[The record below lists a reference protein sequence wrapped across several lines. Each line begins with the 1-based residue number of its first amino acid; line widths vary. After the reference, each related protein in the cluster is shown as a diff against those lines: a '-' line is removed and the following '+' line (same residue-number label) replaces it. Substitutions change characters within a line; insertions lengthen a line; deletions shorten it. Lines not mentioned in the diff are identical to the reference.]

1 MAADG
6 RSVPQAA
13 ELVCPVRIYG
23 ADGRIF
29 LVKERFTGDLMFRLP
44 VKGLYIVKVG
54 DQTRKVAYH

>member
-1 MAADG
+1 M
-6 RSVPQAA
+6 PQAA

-29 LVKERFTGDLMFRLP
+29 LVKERFTGDLMFRLS